1 MALETRSFDF
11 DIRAEEKENNELIL
25 EGRPI
30 IYDSETSLFWCR
42 EVIDAGALE
51 GADLKD
57 VRFMVNHDM
66 SKIPLARSRN
76 NNENSTMQL
85 IPDKEGMRIRVRLDG
100 NNTEAR
106 NLYSSIAR
114 GDVTGMSFQFSVE
127 KEFWE
132 DLESDMP
139 LRHVIQIGTVIE
151 VSAVT
156 FPAYEA
162 TEIEA
167 RNSEALESAKRSL
180 DNARKTLDSEKK
192 NKNLSLLKIKTIALK
207 GDLK

>member
-1 MALETRSFDF
+1 MSLEKRSYDF
-11 DIRAEEKENNELIL
+11 SIRAEETNENELIL

-42 EVIDAGALE
+42 EVIEKGALDD
-51 GADLKD
+51 ADLTD

-66 SKIPLARSRN
+66 DQIPLARSRN
-76 NNENSTMQL
+76 NNKNSTMQL
-85 IPDKEGMRIRVRLDG
+85 MPDEEGLKIRVRLDG
-100 NNTEAR
+100 NNSDAR
-106 NLYSSIAR
+106 NLYSSIQR
-114 GDVTGMSFQFSVE
+114 GDVSGMSFQFSIE
-127 KEFWE
+127 KETWE

-139 LRHVIQIGTVIE
+139 LRRINKIGTVIE

-156 FPAYEA
+156 FPAYPD

-167 RNSEALESAKRSL
+167 RNKLALESARRELESKRGLLDSERNKRSL
-180 DNARKTLDSEKK
+180 EV
-192 NKNLSLLKIKTIALK
+192 LKLKAIALK

>member
-1 MALETRSFDF
+1 MSLEKRSYDF
-11 DIRAEEKENNELIL
+11 SIRAEETNENELIL

-42 EVIDAGALE
+42 EVIEKGALDD
-51 GADLKD
+51 ADLTD

-66 SKIPLARSRN
+66 DQIPLARSRN
-76 NNENSTMQL
+76 NNKNSTMQL
-85 IPDKEGMRIRVRLDG
+85 MPDEEGLKIRVGLDG
-100 NNTEAR
+100 NNSDAR
-106 NLYSSIAR
+106 NLYSSIQR
-114 GDVTGMSFQFSVE
+114 GDVSGMSFQFSIE
-127 KEFWE
+127 KETWE

-139 LRHVIQIGTVIE
+139 LRRINKIGTVIE

-156 FPAYEA
+156 FPAYPD

-167 RNSEALESAKRSL
+167 RNKLALESARRELESKRGLLDSERKKRSL
-180 DNARKTLDSEKK
+180 EV
-192 NKNLSLLKIKTIALK
+192 LKLKAIALK

>member
-1 MALETRSFDF
+1 MSLEKRSYDF
-11 DIRAEEKENNELIL
+11 SIRAEETNENELIL

-42 EVIDAGALE
+42 EVIEKGALDD
-51 GADLKD
+51 ADLTD

-66 SKIPLARSRN
+66 DQIPLARSRN
-76 NNENSTMQL
+76 NNKNSTMQL
-85 IPDKEGMRIRVRLDG
+85 MPDEEGLKIRVRLDG
-100 NNTEAR
+100 NNSDAR
-106 NLYSSIAR
+106 NLYSSIQR
-114 GDVTGMSFQFSVE
+114 GDVSGMSFQFSIE
-127 KEFWE
+127 KETWE

-139 LRHVIQIGTVIE
+139 LRRINKIGTVIE

-156 FPAYEA
+156 FPAYPD

-167 RNSEALESAKRSL
+167 RNKLALESARRELESKRGLLDSERKKRSL
-180 DNARKTLDSEKK
+180 EV
-192 NKNLSLLKIKTIALK
+192 LKLKAIALK

>member
-1 MALETRSFDF
+1 MSLEKRSYDF
-11 DIRAEEKENNELIL
+11 SIRAEETNENELIL

-42 EVIDAGALE
+42 EVIEKGALDD
-51 GADLKD
+51 ADLTD

-66 SKIPLARSRN
+66 DQIPLARSRN
-76 NNENSTMQL
+76 NNKNSTMQL
-85 IPDKEGMRIRVRLDG
+85 MPDEEGLKIRVRLDG
-100 NNTEAR
+100 NNSDAR
-106 NLYSSIAR
+106 NLYSSIQR
-114 GDVTGMSFQFSVE
+114 GDVSGMSFQFSIE
-127 KEFWE
+127 KETWE

-139 LRHVIQIGTVIE
+139 LRRINKIGTVIE

-156 FPAYEA
+156 FPAYPD

-167 RNSEALESAKRSL
+167 RNKLALESARRELESKRALLDSERKKRSL
-180 DNARKTLDSEKK
+180 EV
-192 NKNLSLLKIKTIALK
+192 LKLKAIALK

>member
-1 MALETRSFDF
+1 MSLEKRSYDF
-11 DIRAEEKENNELIL
+11 SIRAEETNENELIL

-42 EVIDAGALE
+42 EVIEKGALDD
-51 GADLKD
+51 ADLTD

-66 SKIPLARSRN
+66 DQIPLARSRN
-76 NNENSTMQL
+76 NNKNSTMQL
-85 IPDKEGMRIRVRLDG
+85 MPDEEGLKIRVRLDG
-100 NNTEAR
+100 NNSDAR
-106 NLYSSIAR
+106 NLYSSIQR
-114 GDVTGMSFQFSVE
+114 GDVSGMSFQFSIE
-127 KEFWE
+127 KETWE

-139 LRHVIQIGTVIE
+139 LRRINKIGTVIE

-156 FPAYEA
+156 FPAYPD

-167 RNSEALESAKRSL
+167 RNKLALESARRELESKRALLDSERNKRSL
-180 DNARKTLDSEKK
+180 EV
-192 NKNLSLLKIKTIALK
+192 LKLKAIALK